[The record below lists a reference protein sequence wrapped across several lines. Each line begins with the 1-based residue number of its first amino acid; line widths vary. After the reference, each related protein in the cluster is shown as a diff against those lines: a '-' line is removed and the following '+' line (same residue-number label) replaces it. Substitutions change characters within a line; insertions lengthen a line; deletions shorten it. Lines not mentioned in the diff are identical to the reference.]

1 MEVLLEEVEVVA
13 ALVEAH
19 AAPCEAHAGLG
30 SANRALGPAFAARM
44 RELAETVRRTP
55 RRRLP
60 RFPAGVQREAPQVVT
75 ALIENFRHLI
85 AGVGPKRLGRALETC
100 VRSVGRPR
108 EAQAVVVALR
118 ALVRFRER
126 CGEPSEATAVL
137 DRLVSRAHALV
148 GMMEET
154 FRARERYAKDVRGVP
169 GPRALAIEELEA
181 MLLAARKAAKLAFLP
196 HSRDLYRQ
204 MTSGHQRERQKRF
217 RERRA
222 ARAAER
228 PRPLAS
234 LVGMRQSAMPR
245 KTG

>member
-1 MEVLLEEVEVVA
+1 VEVLLEEVEVVA

-30 SANRALGPAFAARM
+30 SVNRALGPAFAMRM

-55 RRRLP
+55 RRRMPAL
-60 RFPAGVQREAPQVVT
+60 PAGVQREAQQVVT

-100 VRSVGRPR
+100 VRTVGRPR

-118 ALVRFRER
+118 ALVRLRER

-137 DRLVSRAHALV
+137 DRLVARAEALARTL
-148 GMMEET
+148 EET
-154 FRARERYAKDVRGVP
+154 LRARKQHTHDTRGVP

-204 MTSGHQRERQKRF
+204 MTSGHQRERQKKF
-217 RERRA
+217 RERRT
-222 ARAAER
+222 ARAVEK